1 MTPPAEAIPSSAATT
16 NPAWYRHP
24 ALWLTLATL
33 LCLAPFA
40 NKAVHVDDYLFLR
53 SAKHILSHP
62 GDPFGVTVNWYDFEM
77 PLADITQNPP
87 AASYYLAAA
96 GGLLGWSEPALHLA
110 FLLPAL
116 AAVLGTFV
124 LARRFCPQPALATL
138 IVLISPVFWLSA
150 TTLMCDVPMLAL
162 WLWATE
168 FWLRGLEHRSHGR
181 LALAAALVALAALT
195 KYFGAALIP
204 LLLVY
209 TVVRERR
216 PSWKLLWLALPI
228 VALAAY
234 DFWTARRYGHGM
246 LSGAGLY
253 ARMHQVSG
261 SLWQRGLIALS
272 FTGGCLLPLLFVA
285 HRLWSWRALAGALIF
300 AAALVAALP
309 LAAQLTTLDLHG
321 AGGTRWDAIVQVGI
335 FSAIGLAPLALA
347 FGDTWSSRSADS
359 LLLALWVL
367 GTLVFTGVLNWSVNG
382 RSLLPLAPAA
392 AILVVRRLADRR
404 FDGASHRD
412 WLRLWPLVPAIVLG
426 AAIAHADAAFAAN
439 SRTAARILHEQ
450 LGGHGASLWFQGHWG
465 FQYYMEEAGAKPL
478 DKRRPALSPGDYL
491 ITPTANTNIGAIPLP
506 LFAPAGDVTIE
517 PSGWI
522 STMQIDLG
530 AGFYSDGYGPL
541 PFYFG
546 PGLPQVLVVSRLR
559 PHAVLR

>member
-1 MTPPAEAIPSSAATT
+1 MTDTVPPPAPAVAPS
-16 NPAWYRHP
+16 AWYRSP
-24 ALWLTLATL
+24 ALWLTLATI

-40 NKAVHVDDYLFLR
+40 NKAVHIDDYLFLR
-53 SAKHILSHP
+53 SAKQILAHP
-62 GDPFGVTVNWYDFEM
+62 ADPFGTTVNWYDFEM
-77 PLADITQNPP
+77 PLPDVTQNPP
-87 AASYYLAAA
+87 GVCYYLAAA
-96 GGLLGWSEPALHLA
+96 GGLLGWSEPALHLS
-110 FLLPAL
+110 LLIPAI
-116 AAVLGTFV
+116 AAVLGTYT
-124 LARRFCPQPALATL
+124 LASRLCKQPALAAL
-138 IVLISPVFWLSA
+138 IALGSPVFWLSA
-150 TTLMCDVPMLAL
+150 TTLMSDVPMLAL

-168 FWLRGLEHRSHGR
+168 FWLRGLERRSHGR

-228 VALAAY
+228 VALTAY
-234 DFWTARRYGHGM
+234 DLWTAHRYGHGM

-261 SLWQRGLIALS
+261 PLWQRGLIALS
-272 FTGGCLLPLLFVA
+272 FAGGCLLPLLFVA
-285 HRLWSWRALAGALIF
+285 HRLWSWRALAGALVA

-321 AGGTRWDAIVQVGI
+321 AGGTRWDAIVQVAL
-335 FSAIGLAPLALA
+335 FATLGLAPLALA
-347 FGDTWSSRSADS
+347 CSDIWTRRSADS

-367 GTLVFTGVLNWSVNG
+367 GTLVFTGVLNWSING
-382 RSLLPLAPAA
+382 RSLLPLAPAV
-392 AILVVRRLADRR
+392 AILIVRRLADRGFTNISTR
-404 FDGASHRD
+404 S
-412 WLRLWPLVPAIVLG
+412 WLRLWPLAPAVVLSAAIV
-426 AAIAHADAAFAAN
+426 HADAAFAAN
-439 SRTAARILHEQ
+439 SRTAVRVLQEQ

-465 FQYYMEEAGAKPL
+465 FQYYMEETGARPL
-478 DKRRPALSPGDYL
+478 DKRRPGLSPDDYL
-491 ITPTANTNIGAIPLP
+491 ISPTANTNISAIPLS

-546 PGLPQVLVVSRLR
+546 PGLPQVFVVSRLR
-559 PHAVLR
+559 PHTVLR